1 MLRQIAVLS
10 CIIINRLAVVTVE
23 ITTKKGP
30 PGGDRAV
37 RRAATG
43 LYAAPPPHF
52 VTLSA
57 C

>member
-1 MLRQIAVLS
+1 VDPSANAVLS

-23 ITTKKGP
+23 ITTKK
-30 PGGDRAV
+30 D